1 MPHFDII
8 TMVFMLVVVTLL
20 LAGVLAIAS
29 LQAGNVLGLKHW
41 ALANLFIAAGF
52 SLSLIPHPQTS
63 VKILMGVTCLALGQS
78 LQYTG
83 IQLFKFGHCN
93 YQFPFWVTLTVLL
106 QTIIFNFVYPDIEI
120 RAMLN
125 SLALAFTNGM
135 CARQLLIRVAQPL
148 RTAYWLSGLSFAALA
163 ILMLFRFINLI
174 LAYPSNYTLF
184 AQVPL
189 NLASFFMA
197 SIAQLL
203 ITFGFVLMLNYTLA
217 EKLEKLAHT
226 DELTGVMNRRA
237 LFTIARKLCAQFERN
252 GHSISMLML
261 DIDHFKS
268 INDRFGHP
276 LGDEVLCQFTTI
288 ARNLVREGDFIG
300 RYGGEEFCIL
310 LPDTDLAEATQ
321 MAERIR
327 KHYAEIEL
335 ASFNAE
341 SIRCT
346 ISIGIAH
353 SQAPTIDFEQLLK
366 AADQALYQ
374 AKTAGRDCVR
384 VANLEPDALTY
395 KFKIA

>member
-8 TMVFMLVVVTLL
+8 TMVFMLVVVTFL

-29 LQAGNVLGLKHW
+29 LQAGNILGLKHW
-41 ALANLFIAAGF
+41 ALANLCIAAGF
-52 SLSLIPHPQTS
+52 SLSFIPQPLNPI
-63 VKILMGVTCLALGQS
+63 KILLGVTCLALGQS

-83 IQLFKFGHCN
+83 IQLFKYGQCN
-93 YQFPFWVTLTVLL
+93 YQFPVWVTLTVLC
-106 QTIIFNFVYPDIEI
+106 QTIIFNFIYPDIEI

-135 CARQLLIRVAQPL
+135 CARQLLIRVPQPM
-148 RTAYWLSGLSFAALA
+148 RTAYWLSGFSFAALA
-163 ILMLFRFINLI
+163 MLMLMRFINLI

-184 AQVPL
+184 AQVPI

-197 SIAQLL
+197 SIAQLV

-217 EKLEKLAHT
+217 SKLEKLAHT
-226 DELTGVMNRRA
+226 DELTGVLNRRA
-237 LFTIARKLCAQFERN
+237 LFTIARKLCAQFARN
-252 GHSISMLML
+252 GHSISLLML

-276 LGDEVLCQFTTI
+276 VGDDVLCQFTKI

-310 LPDTDLAEATQ
+310 LPDTDLSEA
-321 MAERIR
+321 MHLAERIR
-327 KHYAEIEL
+327 VHYTEIEL
-335 ASFNAE
+335 ATCNGDALH
-341 SIRCT
+341 CT
-346 ISIGIAH
+346 VSIGIAH

-374 AKTAGRDCVR
+374 AKADGRDCVR
-384 VANLEPDALTY
+384 VASPVPAMPNSKY
-395 KFKIA
+395 KIA